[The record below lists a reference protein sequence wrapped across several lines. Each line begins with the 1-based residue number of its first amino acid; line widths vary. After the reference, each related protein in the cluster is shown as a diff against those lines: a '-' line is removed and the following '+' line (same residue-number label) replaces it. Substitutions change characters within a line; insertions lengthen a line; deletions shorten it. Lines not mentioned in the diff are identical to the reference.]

1 MAALKQL
8 AGQTAIYGLS
18 SMVGRLLY
26 YFLVPLHTA
35 RLLTSEYGVIT
46 DVYASIAFLSILLTY
61 GMETTFFRFQSR
73 AEDPKKIL
81 ATALS
86 SILFT
91 TFLFWGIC
99 SLFFPTIVD
108 TIGYSANPNY
118 VFYFILIVGL
128 EALVAIPQANLR
140 ATNRPLK
147 FAAVNVVSIL
157 VNVGLNLFF
166 IGYCMKVDQSGGH
179 DFWTDTFYNP
189 AIGLGYIFIANVFAS
204 AAKLIMLLPQYA
216 FMKAGWSW
224 SLLKT
229 MLKYTWPLLLM
240 GLGGMI
246 NETFDR
252 FLLKY
257 MLAPVIGLEA
267 ALEQEGIYGAC
278 YKLSILITLF
288 VQAFRFAAE
297 PFFFS
302 QFKAKD
308 KEQTYAKVMSIFI
321 GFCLTM
327 FLGVTLYLQLIK
339 GFLRNEA
346 YWTGLSIVPVLL
358 IANIC
363 LGVVYNLSIWYK
375 LSDKTKYGAKLAFIG
390 AIITLS
396 VNLIFIPE
404 YGFMA
409 SAWATLLCYFTMM
422 VVSYFL
428 GQRHFPVPYK
438 IKRIGLY
445 SIFAAI
451 IYWAD
456 SWMFGEQTTYLAL
469 GVKLILI
476 LGFAGFVY
484 FSEKPKK
491 VLL

>member
-1 MAALKQL
+1 
-8 AGQTAIYGLS
+8 
-18 SMVGRLLY
+18 
-26 YFLVPLHTA
+26 
-35 RLLTSEYGVIT
+35 
-46 DVYASIAFLSILLTY
+46 
-61 GMETTFFRFQSR
+61 
-73 AEDPKKIL
+73 
-81 ATALS
+81 
-86 SILFT
+86 
-91 TFLFWGIC
+91 
-99 SLFFPTIVD
+99 
-108 TIGYSANPNY
+108 
-118 VFYFILIVGL
+118 
-128 EALVAIPQANLR
+128 
-140 ATNRPLK
+140 
-147 FAAVNVVSIL
+147 
-157 VNVGLNLFF
+157 
-166 IGYCMKVDQSGGH
+166 
-179 DFWTDTFYNP
+179 
-189 AIGLGYIFIANVFAS
+189 
-204 AAKLIMLLPQYA
+204 
-216 FMKAGWSW
+216 
-224 SLLKT
+224 

-257 MLAPVIGLEA
+257 LLAPIVGMEA

-327 FLGVTLYLQLIK
+327 FLGVTLYLELIK

-346 YWTGLSIVPVLL
+346 YWTGLRIVPVLL
-358 IANIC
+358 VANIC

-396 VNLIFIPE
+396 VNFIFIPE

-409 SAWATLLCYFTMM
+409 AAWATFLCYFTMM
-422 VVSYFL
+422 VASYFL
-428 GQRHFPVPYK
+428 GQRHFPVPYN

-445 SIFAAI
+445 ALLSAI

-456 SWMFGEQTTYLAL
+456 YWLFAEQTHYLAL
-469 GVKLILI
+469 GVKLLLI
-476 LGFAGFVY
+476 LGFAGVVY